1 MSEALLSAQAST
13 PVQPG
18 ASAPRP
24 AGVNAYAR
32 RRSAKQQ
39 EAEVFARA
47 TRSLREA
54 MGTDPAPMAV
64 ARAVADNR
72 RLWDAVNIAVMDPT
86 NQLPRELRAQI
97 ASIARAV
104 LRECGEEKPDLSF
117 IADMNEQVAGGL
129 WS

>member
-13 PVQPG
+13 PRPSG
-18 ASAPRP
+18 AS
-24 AGVNAYAR
+24 AYAR

-54 MGTDPAPMAV
+54 MATDPAPMAV

-104 LRECGEEKPDLSF
+104 LRECGEEKPDLAF

>member
-1 MSEALLSAQAST
+1 MSEALLSAQAS
-13 PVQPG
+13 PSRHAG
-18 ASAPRP
+18 AS
-24 AGVNAYAR
+24 AYAR

-47 TRSLREA
+47 TRSLRDA
-54 MGTDPAPMAV
+54 MTGDDTPASPMAL

-72 RLWDAVNIAVMDPT
+72 RLWDAVNIAVMDPS

-104 LRECGEEKPDLSF
+104 LRECGAETPDLAF

-129 WS
+129 WA